1 MTVCPPCPPWPMLSG
16 GHLTLDWAP
25 CPRQSAHIGQWSRP
39 KLPRLPPASCVRSPR
54 SRPFLPLAHL
64 PTVSS
69 NIVAQARKLNIGVI
83 LLALAVNVSLRLIL
97 GYQIAY
103 LGRKISSLHLIL
115 VVKWHFHDHKFFV
128 PQKRPWLVHRAGG
141 HILGRILGIMLRT
154 RQLGHISGNT
164 QHLQLY
170 FQWVKVRV
178 CFKEFNSIL
187 VFSSSVYVCECQWY
201 LLRFGSR

>member
-1 MTVCPPCPPWPMLSG
+1 MITTLLTSVPITRQRTNRRVDSRLLHVLKLLESHVSMSPPCPPWPMLSG

-54 SRPFLPLAHL
+54 SRPFLPLAPL

-115 VVKWHFHDHKFFV
+115 VVK
-128 PQKRPWLVHRAGG
+128 
-141 HILGRILGIMLRT
+141 
-154 RQLGHISGNT
+154 
-164 QHLQLY
+164 
-170 FQWVKVRV
+170 
-178 CFKEFNSIL
+178 
-187 VFSSSVYVCECQWY
+187 
-201 LLRFGSR
+201 